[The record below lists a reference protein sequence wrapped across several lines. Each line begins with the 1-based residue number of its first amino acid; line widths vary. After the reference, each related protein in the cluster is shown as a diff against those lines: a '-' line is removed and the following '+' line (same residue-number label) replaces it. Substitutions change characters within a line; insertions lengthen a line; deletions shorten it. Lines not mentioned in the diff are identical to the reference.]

1 MTIRELTRK
10 YRKAGTYAELV
21 QEVIA
26 HNTEKVVR
34 GLGRV
39 SEARYRRAADRALGR
54 GALELPRWD
63 EVVPARA
70 VWLRKSMESG
80 EVISETLRA
89 RLTAAMRAEL
99 VDWRGAEGA
108 APGRV
113 PPELLRRLEGRI
125 ALEMQSYTRP
135 SAPGRASSARTI
147 AVTEA
152 RSAVDEV
159 KFEYAKAM
167 ALANTD
173 RLAVRKRWKHNDSLV
188 RAPRPG
194 HRALDGA
201 EVGLYESFT
210 VQTPR
215 GPVQMMYPHDPSAPA
230 GEVIGC
236 QCDYDVVV
244 AALPGSGASGA
255 LKALDSALLD
265 LSVVRKDS
273 KPVPKV
279 GDVVTRPDGSKWK
292 KTGTY
297 SYAKVTPGSSPAAP
311 SGPKGSS
318 PGLDP
323 TEKAIA
329 SALKAADAGGR
340 DPTEAELAAVEEV
353 ISKSGGSEGDKADLW
368 EHWVGAS
375 TGKTWAERIGALGG
389 GKKPEPVEDVL
400 GPDVIS
406 EMRRLRKMA
415 AASGDDSDEDE
426 YDEYVDS
433 MIIKFGLS
441 DRVDEVFKLI
451 KAPEVPAPEGP
462 KAPALDASKVRD
474 LAVGMRVSADV
485 AARAY
490 EGMGLPVGTR
500 RTWGGVEWV
509 KTADGWKRVR
519 YVVRG
524 SFEDAASEAVDDPE
538 KLAAFREYL
547 ETEPFTP
554 EHDAALAA
562 LKDKYG
568 EGDWADDLEDMS
580 DAWDKSKSK
589 EPSPEDLLRAD
600 PDYMRYVE
608 SSDDSEARMRLD
620 LKKALGARYG
630 IDPYMVV
637 AMKKDDK
644 EAEAKAVPS
653 VPGTG
658 EDGEPEDLSEMGPVS
673 LKGALERDGMVTA
686 MLKDLKAESVSD
698 LTTEEIRGWMSKR
711 YTLFPVPAETSTPA
725 SKRLAAAYE
734 ADPSARLALRPGSS
748 APDREDV
755 DPGERSWWTPEFKV
769 KLNKVLRNNAPRESL
784 GGLTSAPHVSKVFG
798 SPAAAERFVSDV
810 DKMVSGNP
818 VTMRFHIRDVA
829 KHWAKEPRTKNLF
842 ETGTGH
848 GSTSKPARSFWEYR
862 IIDYA
867 NLTKGRVLHDKMIS
881 SERPS
886 YAMIGHK
893 ESFLASAGEGY
904 GDSTLV
910 LKDSVKSRCTFT
922 LGNSSGEPGA
932 FTAGGASRLLEKD
945 RSSALMGNK
954 FNKSRCVDSK
964 FTYLETQVWGGVDI
978 SKDVDHIVVSGK
990 EWERSSKDDQ
1000 ERMKAVADRCGVE
1013 LRYRDGEVLYSPKS
1027 GARLETTGSDAEK
1040 IKAALKV
1047 PIGTIKKDLGPD
1059 GSKVYKV
1066 KTSKFTWALCDESG
1080 KKLGGP
1086 PVKAPSEWA
1095 VTWHAVKPEG
1105 MVPDPAPPSTKA
1117 GSKDTYTKG
1126 GKVYL
1131 KHDASVP
1138 VGGVEFRA
1146 DGSEY
1151 VRTSKFTWRKL

>member
-10 YRKAGTYAELV
+10 YRKAGTYAELIR
-21 QEVIA
+21 EVIA
-26 HNTEKVVR
+26 HNTEKVAR
-34 GLGRV
+34 GLGRL
-39 SEARYRRAADRALGR
+39 SEARYRRSADRALGS
-54 GALELPRWD
+54 GVMVLPRWD
-63 EVVPARA
+63 EVVPKRA
-70 VWLRKSMESG
+70 VWLKKSMESG
-80 EVISETLRA
+80 EVISETLRN
-89 RLTAAMRAEL
+89 RLTAAMRQEL
-99 VDWRGAEGA
+99 VDWRGEAGA

-113 PPELLRRLEGRI
+113 PPELLRRLEARV
-125 ALEMQSYTRP
+125 AAEMRSYTAP
-135 SAPGRASSARTI
+135 STPARQSNARAI
-147 AVTEA
+147 AVTEV

-159 KFEYAKAM
+159 KFEYAKRM
-167 ALANTD
+167 ALANTE
-173 RLAVRKRWKHNDSLV
+173 RLSVRKRWKHNDSLV
-188 RAPRPG
+188 RKPRPG
-194 HRALDGA
+194 HKALDGA
-201 EVGLYESFT
+201 TVGLHESFT

-215 GPVQMMYPHDPSAPA
+215 GPVQMMHPHDPMAPA

-244 AALPGSGASGA
+244 SELPGYAAKSRRAEA
-255 LKALDSALLD
+255 LAAVGLAAAD
-265 LSVVRKDS
+265 LVAVRKDS

-279 GDVVTRPDGSKWK
+279 GERVTRPDGTVWE

-297 SYAKVTPGSSPAAP
+297 SYKKVTDGGVESPIEDMFKGVPGADLKAKRESVKREFGLTDEELDKFVDETLKGKTSEPAAP
-311 SGPKGSS
+311 AGFVRTVDDEMELALKEH
-318 PGLDP
+318 
-323 TEKAIA
+323 EKALELKVRRLVDDLSKPGGLPVKDVKGRRDDIKFEH
-329 SALKAADAGGR
+329 ALTDDELDA
-340 DPTEAELAAVEEV
+340 
-353 ISKSGGSEGDKADLW
+353 K
-368 EHWVGAS
+368 
-375 TGKTWAERIGALGG
+375 
-389 GKKPEPVEDVL
+389 
-400 GPDVIS
+400 IS
-406 EMRRLRKMA
+406 EAIKRRMDAIYGPSEDKPA
-415 AASGDDSDEDE
+415 GYAAPAAS
-426 YDEYVDS
+426 
-433 MIIKFGLS
+433 
-441 DRVDEVFKLI
+441 
-451 KAPEVPAPEGP
+451 
-462 KAPALDASKVRD
+462 LDMTKVRG
-474 LAVGMRVSADV
+474 LATSMGAPMSTAL
-485 AARAY
+485 RAH
-490 EGMGLPVGTR
+490 ESMGLPVGTR
-500 RTWGGVEWV
+500 RVWGGIEWI

-848 GSTSKPARSFWEYR
+848 GSTSKTARSGWEYK
-862 IIDYA
+862 IIDYSSSS
-867 NLTKGRVLHDKMIS
+867 KGRVLHDEMLAT
-881 SERPS
+881 ERPS

-904 GDSTLV
+904 GQSTLV
-910 LKDSVKSRCTFT
+910 LKDEVKVRCTFT
-922 LGNSSGEPGA
+922 LGNSSGEVGA
-932 FTAGGASRLLEKD
+932 FVAGGASKLLEKD
-945 RSSALMGNK
+945 RASMLSSNK
-954 FNKSRCVDSK
+954 ANKARCVDSK

-978 SKDVDHIVVSGK
+978 SRDVDHIVVSGR
-990 EWERSSKDDQ
+990 EWERSSKADQ
-1000 ERMKAVADRCGVE
+1000 DSMRAVADRCGVE
-1013 LRYRDGEVLYSPKS
+1013 IRYRDGEVLYSPRS
-1027 GARLETTGSDAEK
+1027 GAKLETPAADLEK
-1040 IKAALKV
+1040 VKAALAV
-1047 PIGTIKKDLGPD
+1047 PVGTIKRDMGPD
-1059 GSKVYKV
+1059 GSRVYKV
-1066 KTSKFTWALCDESG
+1066 KTSKFTWALCDEDG
-1080 KKLGGP
+1080 RKLGGP
-1086 PVKAPSEWA
+1086 PVKAPSKWA
-1095 VTWHAVKPEG
+1095 VTWHAVKPEEAA
-1105 MVPDPAPPSTKA
+1105 PDPAPASTKA

-1131 KHDASVP
+1131 RHDSAVP
-1138 VGGVEFRA
+1138 VGGVEVRA
-1146 DGSEY
+1146 DGSKY